1 MNLTSLINHGL
12 RSFSIYNE
20 QVISRLLI
28 LSSSLLILIFASISC
43 IIALKIIGYA
53 TPGWASNLALSLLV
67 LASQTFMMA
76 FSQLLFSLYLK
87 NRILR

>member
-1 MNLTSLINHGL
+1 L
-12 RSFSIYNE
+12 RSFSIFNE

-28 LSSSLLILIFASISC
+28 LSSSLLIFIFTSIGT
-43 IIALKIIGYA
+43 IIALKINGYA

-76 FSQLLFSLYLK
+76 FFSIIILPLLKQSHTEVEFNRYKLK
-87 NRILR
+87 